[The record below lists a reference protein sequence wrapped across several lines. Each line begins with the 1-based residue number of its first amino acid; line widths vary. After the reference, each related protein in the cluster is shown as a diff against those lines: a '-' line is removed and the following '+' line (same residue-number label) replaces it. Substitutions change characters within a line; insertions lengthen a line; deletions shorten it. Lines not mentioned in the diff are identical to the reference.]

1 MKKIEYQKY
10 HSLSNSFV
18 IINQENSKLFSTDDA
33 EQICNVNVG
42 IGADGIIFI
51 EKKKNQEYNLLIQ
64 NADGSDGQFSGNGL
78 RCAAAYIFEKESIDQ
93 ASFHFPKKNSIFCKR
108 KENQIFSTFPLSK
121 QEDLP
126 EPTIIS
132 INDIQCNGYFID
144 IGNPH
149 FIILTSSQMKYN
161 DYKNSLTQMLP
172 IAPNHNISW
181 IQILENNLIFIKTYE
196 RGVGFTQGC
205 SSAILATLELLHH
218 QKATSDET
226 INIKNHGGDVEAC
239 IDEKTETIRLSAY
252 AELICTGTY
261 YKKLTT
267 KA

>member
-1 MKKIEYQKY
+1 MKKFEYQKY
-10 HSLSNSFV
+10 HSLSNSF
-18 IINQENSKLFSTDDA
+18 IIVDQENLKLFSVKIA
-33 EQICNVNVG
+33 QQICNINVG
-42 IGADGIIFI
+42 IGADGIIFV

-64 NADGSDGQFSGNGL
+64 NSDGSDGQFSGNGL

-93 ASFHFPKKNSIFCKR
+93 AFFNFSKKDSIFCKR
-108 KENQIFSTFPLSK
+108 KNSQILSTFSLSK
-121 QEDLP
+121 QENLP
-126 EPTIIS
+126 KPTMIS
-132 INDIQCNGYFID
+132 INDIEVAGYFIN

-149 FIILTSSQMKYN
+149 FIIIAPSQMKRD
-161 DYKNSLTQMLP
+161 DYKNSLIKVLS

-181 IQILENNLIFIKTYE
+181 VQIIENDLLFIKTYE

-218 QKATSDET
+218 QKAISDGI
-226 INIKNHGGDVEAC
+226 INIKTDGGNVESL
-239 IDEKTETIRLSAY
+239 IDKKTETIRLSAY
-252 AELICTGTY
+252 AELICTGMY